1 MIIPVKQNG
10 TVIDGQF
17 TTKQLLVLELLVTR
31 PPDVTLGQIAEQAGI
46 SRTTLWRLLKNEAF
60 NYELQLRVRDL
71 SRSWMGA
78 IMLGLVKQAAKGD
91 AGCQRIYWQLA
102 GKLQESIEVTREKR
116 GIETATIDPDKLSP
130 ELREELWR
138 QLSSGNIIKTIGNG
152 ETESTE
158 TENDIGSLPDSIV
171 DLDLFRDE

>member
-1 MIIPVKQNG
+1 MIIPVKQNE
-10 TVIDGQF
+10 TVVRGQF
-17 TTKQLLVLELLVTR
+17 TGKQLLALELLATR
-31 PPDVTLGQIAEQAGI
+31 DPDMSLGKIAEQAGM
-46 SRTTLWRLLKNEAF
+46 SRSTLWRLLKNETF
-60 NYELQLRVRDL
+60 YYELQLRVRDL
-71 SRSWMGA
+71 SRAWMGA
-78 IMLGLVKQAAKGD
+78 VMKGLVKQAAKGD
-91 AGCQRIYWQLA
+91 SGCQRVYWQLA

-138 QLSSGNIIKTIGNG
+138 QLSSGNIIKTIGSG

-158 TENDIGSLPDSIV
+158 TENDIGSPPDSIV